1 MKNLLILL
9 VILSQSAIAQQVQWR
24 NNFNLGSTDTENVG
38 VGVDNS
44 GNVYSYGYTYLN
56 SVTIR
61 NRIFSTA
68 ILNKHN
74 SITGDTV
81 YSKRLGFLHDLDGLG
96 FVVVNNFAVFLTRN
110 VGIPDDQ
117 HRIRVFSTLLERVI
131 IDTTL
136 QGSEQSE
143 YYRDLQHIPGKGYL
157 ASGFWQGGT
166 LSDRKFCAI
175 MLDESFRLKWH
186 QRLDEIKLGFS
197 PTPLPNGK
205 VLVIGPS
212 NTGFRAIQLD
222 SNGAIESNR
231 SISFPFPP
239 NSSVIQASAK
249 LLPNNNFIL
258 AVTSRDNNSG
268 SQNSRIVK
276 YSPDWSSSTWQIE
289 DSSIIVK
296 MSTHWD
302 NSFMVAGFPWVS
314 KYDSSGTLLWRT
326 GYYTLAV
333 GQLPPVVT
341 SVVYPQN
348 GDVII
353 AGVYNSILGDREA
366 MTIRVSGM
374 GQEYRPAEPRPPLSV
389 EKNQEPNLQ
398 VYPNPFTNTLRLS
411 HKGTAQLLDVHGRV
425 IIAQPV
431 EAGEEL
437 KVGNLPKGMYLLRL
451 QSVGGKLY
459 VRKVIKE

>member
-1 MKNLLILL
+1 MKKLIIILL
-9 VILSQSAIAQQVQWR
+9 VLSQSAIAQQVQWR
-24 NNFNLGSTDTENVG
+24 NNFELGNRSTDNVG
-38 VGVDNS
+38 VGVDS
-44 GNVYSYGYTYLN
+44 RGNVFTYGYSLAYSVRVGNN
-56 SVTIR
+56 SFR
-61 NRIFSTA
+61 TA
-68 ILNKHN
+68 ILTKHN
-74 SITGDTV
+74 PNTGDTV
-81 YSKRLGFLHDLDGLG
+81 SCKRLGFTNELLPHS
-96 FVVVNNFAVFLTRN
+96 FTVANNFAVFIITEATDPLSR
-110 VGIPDDQ
+110 
-117 HRIRVFSTLLERVI
+117 HRLKVYSTTLERFI
-131 IDTTL
+131 IDTL
-136 QGSEQSE
+136 VEGVELAE
-143 YYRDLQHIPGKGYL
+143 YYSDLQYIPGKGYL
-157 ASGFWQGGT
+157 ASGFWQGRT

-231 SISFPFPP
+231 SISFPFPS
-239 NSSVIQASAK
+239 NSSVMQASAK

-276 YSPDWSSSTWQIE
+276 YSPDWSSSSWQIE

-296 MSTHWD
+296 MSVHWD

-314 KYDSSGTLLWRT
+314 KYDSSGTLIWRSR
-326 GYYTLAV
+326 YYEMPSF
-333 GQLPPVVT
+333 QLPPVVT

-348 GDVII
+348 GDVLI
-353 AGVYNSILGDREA
+353 AGGYDPINGAREA

-374 GQEYRPAEPRPPLSV
+374 GQEFRPAEPRPPLSV

-425 IIAQPV
+425 IISQAV

-459 VRKVIKE
+459 VRKVVKD